1 MFKKPPPPPTDL
13 SARIRGAVSR
23 PAQAGPPAPP
33 PPSRRK
39 ERAERDKVFRQATL
53 VLSDGHRFAVV
64 VKDVSETGARV
75 EFFQHVTLPD
85 EVQFLEATLR
95 LRKRARVVW
104 QRDGVAGLAFLD

>member
-1 MFKKPPPPPTDL
+1 MFKKPPPPPVDL
-13 SARIRGAVSR
+13 NARIRGAISR
-23 PAQAGPPAPP
+23 PTQSGPPAPP

-64 VKDVSETGARV
+64 VKDVSATGARV
-75 EFFQHVTLPD
+75 EFFQHVTLPP

-104 QRDGVAGLAFLD
+104 QQDGVAGLAFLD

>member
-1 MFKKPPPPPTDL
+1 
-13 SARIRGAVSR
+13 
-23 PAQAGPPAPP
+23 
-33 PPSRRK
+33 
-39 ERAERDKVFRQATL
+39 
-53 VLSDGHRFAVV
+53 
-64 VKDVSETGARV
+64 VSETGARV